1 MNLKGDIKVTLNA
14 NCIRDIMLHLEDNL
28 EYGQDISILKSNLNY
43 PSEELLYTCQ
53 KLVDSNLIVGKR
65 NVLGDFKIE
74 DITIQGHTF
83 ISKLKDNKLWKKVL
97 SKVSKIAKPLTIATL
112 ETIITNILTAS

>member
-1 MNLKGDIKVTLNA
+1 MTLNA

-83 ISKLKDNKLWKKVL
+83 ISKLKDDKLWKKVL